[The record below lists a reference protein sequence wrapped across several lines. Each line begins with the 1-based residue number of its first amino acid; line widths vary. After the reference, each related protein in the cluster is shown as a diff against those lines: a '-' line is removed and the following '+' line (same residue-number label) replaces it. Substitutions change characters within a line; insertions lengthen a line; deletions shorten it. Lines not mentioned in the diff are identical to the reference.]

1 MEVSLDPPRSSKPK
15 RKIVCPTHGPETLN
29 VYVRMQDVPRG
40 GTVTVYRCSEC
51 RRLIWDD

>member
-40 GTVTVYRCSEC
+40 GTVTV
-51 RRLIWDD
+51 